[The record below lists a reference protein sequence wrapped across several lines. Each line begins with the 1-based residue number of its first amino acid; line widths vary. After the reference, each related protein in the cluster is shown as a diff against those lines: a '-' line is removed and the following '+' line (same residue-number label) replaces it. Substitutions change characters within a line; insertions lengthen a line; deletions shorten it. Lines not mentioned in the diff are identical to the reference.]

1 VRTLAIIGSH
11 PRTRE
16 AFDFNRT
23 DADVWLFNEA
33 YSNKDNVWAKRADAV
48 FQLHDP
54 IIWTNPKNRNDPK
67 HYDWLKST
75 LTTVYMQ
82 SHYDDVPS
90 SVAYPLDEIKTM
102 AGSPHF
108 LISSVSMAIALG
120 IHQGYDRIEIYG
132 VAMETDTEYRYQRD
146 GVSFWMGYAR
156 GRGIEIVFADTTF
169 DAPIYGYEGEVSL
182 DYSELTARV
191 EELQAE
197 QARRKQEYLGV
208 LSEAQNAFADVV
220 NNGGDGKSFIA
231 ALQKQIASGAR
242 LAEMDGAVQENQRYI
257 GKANA
262 MRDQSGDFIFS
273 RQEFEQGAANAQ
285 KAAMDLSTQATASG
299 GRVDH
304 LFTTLARTSKL
315 RHRRKRA
322 TEFIPALNDY
332 IQKTLY
338 AALWGGVMQENMR
351 WMSKLDKSIRAAGGA
366 KSETVMLERL
376 KDGMVEA

>member
-1 VRTLAIIGSH
+1 
-11 PRTRE
+11 
-16 AFDFNRT
+16 
-23 DADVWLFNEA
+23 
-33 YSNKDNVWAKRADAV
+33 
-48 FQLHDP
+48 
-54 IIWTNPKNRNDPK
+54 
-67 HYDWLKST
+67 
-75 LTTVYMQ
+75 M
-82 SHYDDVPS
+82 
-90 SVAYPLDEIKTM
+90 
-102 AGSPHF
+102 
-108 LISSVSMAIALG
+108 
-120 IHQGYDRIEIYG
+120 
-132 VAMETDTEYRYQRD
+132 
-146 GVSFWMGYAR
+146 
-156 GRGIEIVFADTTF
+156 
-169 DAPIYGYEGEVSL
+169 
-182 DYSELTARV
+182 
-191 EELQAE
+191 
-197 QARRKQEYLGV
+197 
-208 LSEAQNAFADVV
+208 SEAQNAFADVV

-366 KSETVMLERL
+366 KSEAVMLERL